1 MTAGTVTIGR
11 GPHNDIRLIE
21 ANASYRHLQITWDG
35 SDYYVTDLNSTNGTY
50 LENTK
55 LLPGIPEVWRT
66 NQHLRIGD
74 TWLRLISPT
83 TGTSSL
89 MRSSQSSSS
98 AGRVEVSVSSQQFDV
113 EPGGSVT
120 GTISLL
126 NQSPN
131 VDHFSLSLM
140 GIPGTWISSLPSS
153 VQLMPGEQKDSEF
166 TLHVPRTPQSRAGL
180 RVMTLKVTSQLDP
193 TQFVEVK
200 LTLTVEAHTKFKL
213 SIAHPRLLSK
223 QFTSTF
229 VVQLYATEVRHKAAK
244 MVRASLVV
252 QPSADMKKEIE
263 EHKYDSN
270 VPIKQTVKIKL
281 FSPEIT
287 FSEPVNTKL
296 SDTITSVIFVGRP
309 NDNCRPGLQSV
320 GLSISDAET
329 GIEYQSESFQ
339 VQITDYVFDHVSRP
353 LLSTMMTI
361 VVGIGS
367 LAMFLLTF
375 LGQIDTTF
383 GVASGTAGAALVS
396 AIHLRFLSLYQKA
409 NTTNLS

>member
-1 MTAGTVTIGR
+1 MPSATVTIGR
-11 GPHNDIRLIE
+11 GTPNDIQLSD
-21 ANASYRHLQITWDG
+21 ANVSYRHVQITWDG

-55 LLPGIPEVWRT
+55 LLPEIPEVWRM
-66 NQHLRIGD
+66 NQNVRIGD
-74 TWLRLISPT
+74 TWLRLLPPT
-83 TGTSSL
+83 TGTSNV
-89 MRSSQSSSS
+89 MRSSQSSPSD
-98 AGRVEVSVSSQQFDV
+98 GRVEVSVSSQQFDV
-113 EPGGSVT
+113 VPGGSVT

-126 NQSPN
+126 NQSQI
-131 VDHFSLSLM
+131 VDHFSLSLT

-153 VQLMPGEQKDSEF
+153 VQLMPGEQKESEF

-180 RVMTLKVTSQLDP
+180 HAMTLKVTSQLDP
-193 TQFVEVK
+193 SQLVEVK
-200 LTLTVEAHTKFKL
+200 LTLTVEAHPKFKL

-244 MVRASLVV
+244 MVRASLAI
-252 QPSADMKKEIE
+252 QPSADMKKEVE

-270 VPIKQTVKIKL
+270 VPMNQTVKIKL

-296 SDTITSVIFVGRP
+296 SDTIISVIFVGRP
-309 NDNCRPGLQSV
+309 TDNCRPGLQSV

-339 VQITDYVFDHVSRP
+339 VRITDYVFDHVSRP

-361 VVGIGS
+361 LVGIGS
-367 LAMFLLTF
+367 LAMFLLTL

-383 GVASGTAGAALVS
+383 GLASGTAGAALVS
-396 AIHLRFLSLYQKA
+396 AIYLRFLSLYQKA